1 MSKEI
6 VLTDSN
12 FKQEVLSSSTPVLVD
27 FWAEWCAPCR
37 ALAPVVEKIADANTA
52 RLKVGK
58 LNVDENP
65 ETAQQYGIQGIPT
78 LLLFKDGQV
87 AHQMVGFQSQA
98 NIQRGIDETVG
109 K

>member
-1 MSKEI
+1 M
-6 VLTDSN
+6 
-12 FKQEVLSSSTPVLVD
+12 
-27 FWAEWCAPCR
+27 
-37 ALAPVVEKIADANTA
+37 EKIADANAA

-65 ETAQQYGIQGIPT
+65 ETAQEYGIQGIPT